1 MKLGIMGAMP
11 EEMDMIIAAIQQK
24 EIVEHGS
31 RIFYKGLLYDQEVVA
46 VFSRWGKVAAA
57 TTAASLITEFQVER
71 MVFTG
76 VAGGIAP
83 DVKVGDIVIAQ
94 RLFQHDMDARPLMRR
109 FEIPLT
115 GKTSFEIHPQDQKMM
130 TEAVH
135 QFLKEDK
142 TFRAKLLENNIANP
156 KLIVGDIASGDLFIS
171 TSEMKNALLRNLP
184 SVVCAEMEGAAVAQV
199 CDDFG
204 IPLTVVRVISDT
216 ADEEDKESIM
226 GFVNKHA
233 GAYSLAILKEYIGLL
248 RKASPDPSKGGKAS
262 PDPSKEGRNPQPPKG
277 GY

>member
-1 MKLGIMGAMP
+1 MRLGVMGAMP
-11 EEMDMIIAAIQQK
+11 EEMDMIIAAIQDK
-24 EIVEHGS
+24 EIIEHGS

-57 TTAASLITEFQVER
+57 TTATSLITEFQVDKI
-71 MVFTG
+71 VFTG
-76 VAGGIAP
+76 VAGGLAP
-83 DVKVGDIVIAQ
+83 NVNVGDIVIAQ

-115 GKTSFEIHPQDQKMM
+115 GKTSFEIHPHNQKMM

-142 TFRAKLLENNIANP
+142 AFRAKLLEHNINNP

-171 TSEMKNALLRNLP
+171 TTEMKNALLRNLP

-199 CDDFG
+199 CNDFS
-204 IPLTVVRVISDT
+204 IPLTLVRVISDT
-216 ADEEDKESIM
+216 ADEEDKANIM
-226 GFVNKHA
+226 GFINKHA
-233 GAYSLAILKEYIGLL
+233 GTYSLAILKEYIGLL
-248 RKASPDPSKGGKAS
+248 R
-262 PDPSKEGRNPQPPKG
+262 E
-277 GY
+277 